1 MKFSDEITSEMFERW
16 LWRLAILLAVS
27 PILTAVCAILFFQ
40 DRIFIIASGA
50 IGFVMG
56 LTLMRASFGLK
67 INPRRAFLLIEWSF
81 YLFVAST
88 LIDLIY
94 WCWTN
99 PEFFNSVLGIL
110 PVLVRLIA
118 AIIVLWWIGEV
129 IYRVKNSYASPA
141 TYRTN

>member
-1 MKFSDEITSEMFERW
+1 MAFGYPIGRFTHLDRSLRNTFLSGSHFHNSQRSHW
-16 LWRLAILLAVS
+16 LCYGIDADACI
-27 PILTAVCAILFFQ
+27 I
-40 DRIFIIASGA
+40 RI
-50 IGFVMG
+50 
-56 LTLMRASFGLK
+56 K
-67 INPRRAFLLIEWSF
+67 NPRRAFLLIEWSF

-110 PVLVRLIA
+110 LVLVRLIA